1 MNNVGA
7 PVKNG
12 VRAVPLRCMPQRK
25 VNKPPVRGG
34 VLDAPPPDDGRRRL
48 HAETFPTRRRGG
60 LPRPPG
66 LGQRTTSDARTKW
79 CAGCA
84 RDIAFVG
91 WRTRDGRTVGDA
103 GAVGQARRLRLARPG
118 NHPTEGASRTPPP
131 TVGAKRALR
140 HMTRRVRF
148 LTLHKWCAG
157 CARGIGCVG

>member
-1 MNNVGA
+1 MRI
-7 PVKNG
+7 P
-12 VRAVPLRCMPQRK
+12 
-25 VNKPPVRGG
+25 
-34 VLDAPPPDDGRRRL
+34 
-48 HAETFPTRRRGG
+48 RRGG

-66 LGQRTTSDARTKW
+66 LGLQITSDARMKW

-140 HMTRRVRF
+140 RVRQRMQF
-148 LTLHKWCAG
+148 PHASQWCAG
-157 CARGIGCVG
+157 CARGIAYVGGGRRQAHRKKRGCNRSCRADAPNAARRSRERGAPRTVHPTGGSLTGLAA